1 MIIFHMKDGR
11 YIKEESLLAV
21 DQYVGCVR
29 EFEVPLEGFIG
40 MGHLEFEHFFIIE
53 FIPGF

>member
-1 MIIFHMKDGR
+1 MIIFHMKGGR